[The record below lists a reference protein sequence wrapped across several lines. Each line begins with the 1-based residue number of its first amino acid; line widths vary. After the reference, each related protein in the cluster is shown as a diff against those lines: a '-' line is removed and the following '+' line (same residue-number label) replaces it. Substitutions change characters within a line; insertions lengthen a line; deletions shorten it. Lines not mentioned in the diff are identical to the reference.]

1 MTPENLLYQE
11 SKGLCV
17 IEYEKLGIHFDEY
30 LPRYL
35 SVIEAI
41 KKSANLTY
49 DGKTELEAFE
59 VTYELLKP
67 LDKLAALRISDITD
81 TLSNN
86 LRINSNGTI
95 SSDSDKTPAIKYF
108 FRLNSLTQEEYDT
121 LPMSTKE
128 KYQLVLRVFL
138 KAQIR

>member
-1 MTPENLLYQE
+1 M
-11 SKGLCV
+11 CV

-95 SSDSDKTPAIKYF
+95 SSDSDKTPAIKEP
-108 FRLNSLTQEEYDT
+108 LNKSRK
-121 LPMSTKE
+121 SAASSE
-128 KYQLVLRVFL
+128 KQGKPLSER
-138 KAQIR
+138 A

>member
-1 MTPENLLYQE
+1 
-11 SKGLCV
+11 
-17 IEYEKLGIHFDEY
+17 
-30 LPRYL
+30 
-35 SVIEAI
+35 
-41 KKSANLTY
+41 
-49 DGKTELEAFE
+49 
-59 VTYELLKP
+59 LLKP

>member
-1 MTPENLLYQE
+1 M
-11 SKGLCV
+11 
-17 IEYEKLGIHFDEY
+17 
-30 LPRYL
+30 
-35 SVIEAI
+35 
-41 KKSANLTY
+41 TY